1 MEEWKK
7 QRALVWKRLQ
17 TMVSAG
23 PFEKY
28 HLKDVFLKLRFHKYD
43 ANPNGDILLHSDQ
56 AIPVP
61 QASPRPSL
69 SQNSL

>member
-7 QRALVWKRLQ
+7 QRALVWERLQ
-17 TMVSAG
+17 TVAAAG
-23 PFEKY
+23 PLEKY

-43 ANPNGDILLHSDQ
+43 AKPNGDILLHSEQ
-56 AIPVP
+56 TCPVP
-61 QASPRPSL
+61 EASPRPSL